1 MEKLIKGTVIL
12 GPLMGVFTADYY
24 LVRKQKV
31 KLSDLY
37 HPSPRGIYYFTHGI
51 NFRAYVA
58 WILGWAPT
66 IGGMASV
73 DPANSVPQGL
83 VETYYTGFITGY
95 VISFL
100 AHWGLNVVFPPV
112 GLGEV
117 DEYDSVSQVLR
128 VFIVSETEYFL
139 TGRFSLGRLRL
150 RRLPSWGLSQIWVR
164 AGTRPLSV
172 NFSMKRMSL
181 LGRGRFEKEMCAS

>member
-1 MEKLIKGTVIL
+1 MLTDQTVIL

-37 HPSPRGIYYFTHGI
+37 LPSPRGIYYFTRGI

-58 WILGWAPT
+58 WILGWVPT

-95 VISFL
+95 LISFL
-100 AHWGLNVVFPPV
+100 AHWGLSVVFPPV

-117 DEYDSVSQVLR
+117 DEYDSVS
-128 VFIVSETEYFL
+128 VFVSYIHLWPVKNEWAN
-139 TGRFSLGRLRL
+139 GVS
-150 RRLPSWGLSQIWVR
+150 
-164 AGTRPLSV
+164 
-172 NFSMKRMSL
+172 
-181 LGRGRFEKEMCAS
+181 